1 MKVKRQKG
9 IFEIEFDTEKAD
21 FEAKLNYNKIGFLA
35 DILVEV
41 NEKILET
48 NQYRQEI
55 KLHGK
60 GLSKACESIIT
71 SHYKSF
77 ENFGNIE
84 DMHSLNIYQITAKAY
99 DEAFK
104 FFTERK
110 PNEICSIMELIR
122 RSEENGLDLKDII
135 IEYIPVKV

>member
-41 NEKILET
+41 NEKLLET

-77 ENFGNIE
+77 EDFGNID

-122 RSEENGLDLKDII
+122 KSEEKGLDLKDIA
-135 IEYIPVKV
+135 IEYVPVNV

>member
-21 FEAKLNYNKIGFLA
+21 FESKLNYNKIGFLA

-41 NEKILET
+41 NEKLLET

-77 ENFGNIE
+77 ENFGNID

-99 DEAFK
+99 EEAFK

-110 PNEICSIMELIR
+110 PNEICSIMQLIR
-122 RSEENGLDLKDII
+122 RSEENGLDLKDIA
-135 IEYIPVKV
+135 IEYVPVKV

>member
-41 NEKILET
+41 NE
-48 NQYRQEI
+48 

-99 DEAFK
+99 EEAFK

-122 RSEENGLDLKDII
+122 KSEEKGLDLKDIA
-135 IEYIPVKV
+135 IEYVPVKV

>member
-41 NEKILET
+41 NEKLLET

-71 SHYKSF
+71 SHYNSF
-77 ENFGNIE
+77 EDFGNIE

-99 DEAFK
+99 EEAFK

-122 RSEENGLDLKDII
+122 RSEENGLDLKDIA

>member
-21 FEAKLNYNKIGFLA
+21 FESKLNYNKIGFLA

-41 NEKILET
+41 NEKLLET

-77 ENFGNIE
+77 EDFGNIE

-122 RSEENGLDLKDII
+122 RSEENDLDLKDII
-135 IEYIPVKV
+135 IEYVPVKV

>member
-41 NEKILET
+41 NEKLLET

-77 ENFGNIE
+77 ENFGNID

-99 DEAFK
+99 EEAFK

-122 RSEENGLDLKDII
+122 RSEENGLDLKDIV
-135 IEYIPVKV
+135 IEYVPVKV

>member
-41 NEKILET
+41 NEKLLET

-77 ENFGNIE
+77 EDFGNID

-99 DEAFK
+99 EEAFK

-122 RSEENGLDLKDII
+122 RSEENGLDLKDIS
-135 IEYIPVKV
+135 IEYVPVKV

>member
-41 NEKILET
+41 NEKLLET

-60 GLSKACESIIT
+60 GLSKACESIINT
-71 SHYKSF
+71 HYKSF

-99 DEAFK
+99 EEAFK

-110 PNEICSIMELIR
+110 PNEICSIMQLIR
-122 RSEENGLDLKDII
+122 RSEENGLDLKDIA
-135 IEYIPVKV
+135 IEYVPVKV

>member
-21 FEAKLNYNKIGFLA
+21 FESKLNYNKIGFLA

-41 NEKILET
+41 NEKLLET

-77 ENFGNIE
+77 ENFGNID

-99 DEAFK
+99 EEAFK

-135 IEYIPVKV
+135 IEYVPVKV

>member
-41 NEKILET
+41 NEKLLET

-71 SHYKSF
+71 SHYRSF
-77 ENFGNIE
+77 EDFGNIE

-122 RSEENGLDLKDII
+122 KSEEKGLDLKDIA
-135 IEYIPVKV
+135 IEYVPIKV

>member
-41 NEKILET
+41 NEKLLET

-84 DMHSLNIYQITAKAY
+84 DMHSLNIYQITAKDY

-122 RSEENGLDLKDII
+122 KSEEKGLDLKDIN
-135 IEYIPVKV
+135 IEYQPIEV

>member
-41 NEKILET
+41 NEKLLET

-77 ENFGNIE
+77 EDFGNID

-99 DEAFK
+99 EEAFK

-135 IEYIPVKV
+135 IEYVPVNV

>member
-41 NEKILET
+41 NEKLLET

-60 GLSKACESIIT
+60 GLSKACESIINT
-71 SHYKSF
+71 HYKSF
-77 ENFGNIE
+77 EDFGNID

-99 DEAFK
+99 EEAFK
-104 FFTERK
+104 FFTDRK

-122 RSEENGLDLKDII
+122 RSEENGLDLKDIA
-135 IEYIPVKV
+135 IEYVPVNV

>member
-41 NEKILET
+41 NEKLLET

-77 ENFGNIE
+77 ENFGNID

-99 DEAFK
+99 EEAFK

-122 RSEENGLDLKDII
+122 RSEENGMDLKDII
-135 IEYIPVKV
+135 IEYVPVKV

>member
-41 NEKILET
+41 NEKLLET

-60 GLSKACESIIT
+60 GLSKACESIINT
-71 SHYKSF
+71 HYKSF
-77 ENFGNIE
+77 EDFGNID

-99 DEAFK
+99 EEAFK

-110 PNEICSIMELIR
+110 PNEICSIMQLIR
-122 RSEENGLDLKDII
+122 RSEEKGLDLKDIA
-135 IEYIPVKV
+135 IEYVPVKV

>member
-41 NEKILET
+41 NEKLLET

-77 ENFGNIE
+77 
-84 DMHSLNIYQITAKAY
+84 
-99 DEAFK
+99 
-104 FFTERK
+104 
-110 PNEICSIMELIR
+110 
-122 RSEENGLDLKDII
+122 
-135 IEYIPVKV
+135 

>member
-41 NEKILET
+41 NEKLLET

-60 GLSKACESIIT
+60 GLSKACESIINT
-71 SHYKSF
+71 HYKSF
-77 ENFGNIE
+77 ENFGNID
-84 DMHSLNIYQITAKAY
+84 DMHSLNIYQITAKSY
-99 DEAFK
+99 EEAFK

-122 RSEENGLDLKDII
+122 RSEENGLDLKDIA
-135 IEYIPVKV
+135 IEYVPVKV

>member
-41 NEKILET
+41 NEKLLET

-60 GLSKACESIIT
+60 GLSKACESIINT
-71 SHYKSF
+71 HYKSF
-77 ENFGNIE
+77 ENFGNID

-99 DEAFK
+99 EEAFK

-122 RSEENGLDLKDII
+122 RSEENGLDLKDIA

>member
-21 FEAKLNYNKIGFLA
+21 FESKLNYNKIGFLA

-41 NEKILET
+41 NEKLLET

-71 SHYKSF
+71 SHYKFF

-99 DEAFK
+99 EEAFK
-104 FFTERK
+104 FFTDRK

-122 RSEENGLDLKDII
+122 RSEENGLDLKDIA
-135 IEYIPVKV
+135 IEYVPVKV

>member
-41 NEKILET
+41 NEKLLET

-77 ENFGNIE
+77 EDFGNID
-84 DMHSLNIYQITAKAY
+84 DMHSLSIYQITAKAY
-99 DEAFK
+99 EEAFK

-122 RSEENGLDLKDII
+122 KSEEKGLDLKDIA
-135 IEYIPVKV
+135 IEYVPVKV

>member
-41 NEKILET
+41 NEKLLET

-99 DEAFK
+99 EEAFK

-122 RSEENGLDLKDII
+122 RSEKNGLDLKDIT
-135 IEYIPVKV
+135 IEYVPVKV

>member
-21 FEAKLNYNKIGFLA
+21 FESKLNYNKIGFLA

-41 NEKILET
+41 NEKLLET

-77 ENFGNIE
+77 ENFGNID

-99 DEAFK
+99 EEAFK

-122 RSEENGLDLKDII
+122 RSEENGLDLKDIA
-135 IEYIPVKV
+135 IEYVPVNV

>member
-41 NEKILET
+41 NEKLLET

-77 ENFGNIE
+77 ENFGNID

-99 DEAFK
+99 EEAIK
-104 FFTERK
+104 FFAERK

-122 RSEENGLDLKDII
+122 RSEENGMDLKDII
-135 IEYIPVKV
+135 IEYVPVKV

>member
-41 NEKILET
+41 NEKLLET

-77 ENFGNIE
+77 EDFGNIE

-99 DEAFK
+99 EEAFK

-122 RSEENGLDLKDII
+122 RSEENGLDLKNIA
-135 IEYIPVKV
+135 IEYVPIKV

>member
-41 NEKILET
+41 NEKLLET

-77 ENFGNIE
+77 ENFGNID
-84 DMHSLNIYQITAKAY
+84 DMHSLNIYQITAKSY
-99 DEAFK
+99 EEAFK

-122 RSEENGLDLKDII
+122 RSEENGLDLKDIS
-135 IEYIPVKV
+135 IEYVPVKV

>member
-41 NEKILET
+41 NEKLLET

-110 PNEICSIMELIR
+110 PNEICSIMALIR
-122 RSEENGLDLKDII
+122 KSEEKGLDLKDIA